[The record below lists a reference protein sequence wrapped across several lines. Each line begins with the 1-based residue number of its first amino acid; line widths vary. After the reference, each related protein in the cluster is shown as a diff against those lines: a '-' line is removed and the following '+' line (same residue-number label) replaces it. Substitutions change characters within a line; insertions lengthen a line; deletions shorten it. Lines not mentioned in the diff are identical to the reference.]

1 MALWGEDFHAVGEM
15 FDMKSV
21 WESKAT
27 NLRAEPIAE
36 CGHLPQEEQPAKT
49 RAEVRKELIQI
60 EKAGYKP
67 SMARS
72 TQYPENL
79 QAAQA
84 RAAAMN
90 NPNTGNGPAQ

>member
-1 MALWGEDFHAVGEM
+1 MESLIKVLAIGVMIAVPAVS
-15 FDMKSV
+15 FAQS
-21 WESKAT
+21 
-27 NLRAEPIAE
+27 
-36 CGHLPQEEQPAKT
+36 EQPAKT

-72 TQYPENL
+72 TQFPENL

>member
-1 MALWGEDFHAVGEM
+1 MESLIKAIAICVMIAVPAVS
-15 FDMKSV
+15 FAQS
-21 WESKAT
+21 
-27 NLRAEPIAE
+27 
-36 CGHLPQEEQPAKT
+36 EQPAKT

-72 TQYPENL
+72 TQFPENL

>member
-1 MALWGEDFHAVGEM
+1 MESLIKALAIGVMIAVPAVS
-15 FDMKSV
+15 FAQS
-21 WESKAT
+21 
-27 NLRAEPIAE
+27 
-36 CGHLPQEEQPAKT
+36 EQPAKT

-72 TQYPENL
+72 TQFPENL

>member
-1 MALWGEDFHAVGEM
+1 MIAVPAVS
-15 FDMKSV
+15 FAQS
-21 WESKAT
+21 
-27 NLRAEPIAE
+27 
-36 CGHLPQEEQPAKT
+36 EQPAKT

-72 TQYPENL
+72 TQFPENL